1 MSTAG
6 PAPACVCTIVG
17 VTYLRLDVSHLISV
31 VGPVSPLHFGFL
43 YGTSFMLL
51 LSGNMVHNVTYAIV
65 GVGGIVF
72 WDEVVGVVVLFFFVV
87 VVIPCWCLPV
97 CPGAGTQ

>member
-1 MSTAG
+1 
-6 PAPACVCTIVG
+6 
-17 VTYLRLDVSHLISV
+17 

-72 WDEVVGVVVLFFFVV
+72 WDEVVGVVVLFLLLFLFLVGV
-87 VVIPCWCLPV
+87 
-97 CPGAGTQ
+97 